1 MIALAG
7 QFNGGESISLWR
19 RGVRSIR
26 RLADTWYPWD
36 QKRLQK
42 RLQPLVFR
50 QVEDTDLRWCHEIL
64 KRNEAAGVP
73 PNGWQEYH
81 EYITSG
87 ESLTVVAENA
97 TGGRV
102 GTFGLHW
109 LNENVCWLSYVL
121 VDPDSHRE
129 GIGSTMLIAA
139 LSLLRRT
146 GPDQMLMLAALE
158 TSEKFYRKFGF
169 TSLGIDS
176 GRKDFVSIQ
185 LLFGPICPLLVAD
198 CSAMLRTAGAAVPD
212 ISGMIPLRIPQVPP
226 VPESSPSTIVPA
238 LGSPAV

>member
-1 MIALAG
+1 VTPLAG
-7 QFNGGESISLWR
+7 QFHLGKSISLWR

-26 RLADTWYPWD
+26 RLADTWYPWN
-36 QKRLQK
+36 QKKLQK

-50 QVEDTDLRWCHEIL
+50 QVEDTDLRWCHEML
-64 KRNEAAGVP
+64 RRNESSGVP

-97 TGGRV
+97 AGVRV

-109 LNENVCWLSYVL
+109 LNETVCWLSYVL
-121 VDPDSHRE
+121 VEPDSHRG

-139 LSLLRRT
+139 LSLLKRT

-158 TSEKFYRKFGF
+158 TSERFYRQFGF
-169 TSLGIDS
+169 ISLGIDA

-185 LLFGPICPLLVAD
+185 LLLGPICPLLVMD
-198 CSAMLRTAGAAVPD
+198 CSAMLTSAAATIPD
-212 ISGMIPLRIPQVPP
+212 LSGMIPLRVPSAPLIPEP
-226 VPESSPSTIVPA
+226 SPSTTVPA